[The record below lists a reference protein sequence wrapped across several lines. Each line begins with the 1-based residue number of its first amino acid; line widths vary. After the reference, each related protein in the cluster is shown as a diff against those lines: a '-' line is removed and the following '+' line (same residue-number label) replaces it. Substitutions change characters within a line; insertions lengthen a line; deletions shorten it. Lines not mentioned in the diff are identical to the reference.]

1 LAIVIM
7 VLFVLVVGQSAWVQ
21 FFHASALNKST
32 LNPRND
38 VSTAQYQ
45 RGEIVA
51 ANGEV
56 LAESVPTSSTTNPW
70 RQIYPGG
77 SLFAGVVGFSS
88 SVYGEW
94 ALEAQYNS
102 VLESHSQPPQSFEQL
117 LEPTQA
123 ADSVTLTLEPAL
135 QKLAAEELGTRD
147 GSVVALVPQTG
158 ALLALYSN
166 PTYDPSPFSST
177 STAVQNAAWKK
188 DNKKDAEGY
197 PPLGLVATQQTIFPG
212 STFKVITTA
221 GIVKYDPSLLTK
233 SYPEMTSTKLPD
245 TTSILHNDGGTPCGG
260 TVAEMLPESCDPGY
274 GLLGIALG
282 AQSLT
287 STAEGFGYNQ
297 VPPLD
302 LPGVVKSFFPS
313 ESYLAANPPFL
324 AYSAIGQEDVQATAL
339 QNALVAAGIA
349 NGGKVMT
356 PHLMKYITGP
366 DGAIVQRFQDSVW
379 KQPLTESEASQ
390 VVPLMQSVVSSPTGT
405 AYGIFLPQDQVAAK
419 TGTAQ
424 IGNALTNETDDWMI
438 AFAPATD
445 PVIAVAVN
453 VPFQN
458 YSATGAQIAGPIMK
472 CIIEGAIALA
482 AGQPVTGTA
491 NTCPTPAPVTTS
503 VSPTT

>member
-1 LAIVIM
+1 MILFALVI
-7 VLFVLVVGQSAWVQ
+7 GQSAWVQ
-21 FFHASALNKST
+21 FFHASALDKSS

-51 ANGEV
+51 ANGQV
-56 LAESVPTSSTTNPW
+56 LAESVPTSSTTSPW

-77 SLFAGVVGFSS
+77 SLFSGVVGFSS

-102 VLESHSQPPQSFEQL
+102 DLEAHAQPPQSFEQL

-135 QKLAAEELGTRD
+135 QKLAAELLQGRD
-147 GSVVALVPQTG
+147 GSVIALTPKTG
-158 ALLALYSN
+158 AVLALYSN
-166 PTYDPSPFSST
+166 PTYDPDPFSST
-177 STAVQNAAWKK
+177 NIAVQNAAWKK

-212 STFKVITTA
+212 STFKVVTTA
-221 GIVKYDPSLLTK
+221 GIVKFDPSLLTK
-233 SYPEMTSTKLPD
+233 SYPAMTETKLPD
-245 TTSILHNDGGTPCGG
+245 TTSILHNDGGAVCGG
-260 TVAEMLPESCDPGY
+260 TVAEMLPDSCDPGY

-287 STAEGFGYNQ
+287 ATAEDFGYNQ
-297 VPPLD
+297 IPPLD

-313 ESYLAANPPFL
+313 ESTLAANPPFL

-339 QNALVAAGIA
+339 QNVLVAAGIA
-349 NGGKVMT
+349 DGGKVMT

-366 DGAIVQRFQDSVW
+366 DGAIVQRFKDSVW
-379 KQPLTESEASQ
+379 KQPLTESQAAQ
-390 VVPLMQSVVSSPTGT
+390 IVPLMQSVVSSPIGT
-405 AYGIFLPQDQVAAK
+405 AYGVGFLPEDQVAAK

-424 IGNALTNETDDWMI
+424 VGNNLENDTDDWMI
-438 AFAPATD
+438 AFAPADD
-445 PVIAVAVN
+445 PVVAVAVS
-453 VPFQN
+453 VPFQGP
-458 YSATGAQIAGPIMK
+458 SVTGAIVAGPIMK

-482 AGQPVTGTA
+482 AGQPVTGTSS
-491 NTCPTPAPVTTS
+491 TCPTPAPVTTG
-503 VSPTT
+503 VSPAT